1 MQWANGQF
9 LWRSERWSERAGSA
23 GLRVGHDALPRV
35 KQGRQT
41 AR

>member
-1 MQWANGQF
+1 MGKWAISVA
-9 LWRSERWSERAGSA
+9 LRALVRAGSA